1 MEIVPEWPDFKLM
14 SVDDHTQDWIYGR
27 NWVNL
32 NNPTLTFKERI
43 RRRLDV
49 HKKSVEFEWPIT
61 RGKEELE
68 ALKLICEVYAKQDIS
83 KVNIIEDT
91 GDH

>member
-1 MEIVPEWPDFKLM
+1 M
-14 SVDDHTQDWIYGR
+14 SIDDHTQDWIYGR
-27 NWVNL
+27 NWINL

-49 HKKSVEFEWPIT
+49 HRKSVEFEWPIT
-61 RGKEELE
+61 RGQEELE

-83 KVNIIEDT
+83 NVKIIEDT